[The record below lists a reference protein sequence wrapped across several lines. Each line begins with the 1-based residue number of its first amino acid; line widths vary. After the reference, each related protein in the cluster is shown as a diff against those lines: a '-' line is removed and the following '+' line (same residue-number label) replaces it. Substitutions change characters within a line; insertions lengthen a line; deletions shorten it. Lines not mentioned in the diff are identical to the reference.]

1 MFYKLVDDYDYTV
14 TGIITTD
21 RNVEY
26 IQDLIDRCREQ
37 DDGYWD
43 SMMAEFK
50 KNGIQFTRID
60 DVPSA
65 LY

>member
-26 IQDLIDRCREQ
+26 IQNLIDKCREQ

-43 SMMAEFK
+43 SMMGEFK